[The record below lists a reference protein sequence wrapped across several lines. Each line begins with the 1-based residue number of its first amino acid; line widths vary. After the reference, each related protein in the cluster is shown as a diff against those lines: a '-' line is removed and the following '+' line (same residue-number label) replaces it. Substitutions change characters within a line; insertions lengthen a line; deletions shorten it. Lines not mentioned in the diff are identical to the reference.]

1 VKRLTVAFLI
11 LGIFAS
17 TVFAQSTERAIRDR
31 HRVFVGWLGIV
42 KTAESRYRNKH
53 GVYGNLAALR
63 GSHLLDV
70 LVFGSNPSPE
80 SLPDSNLI
88 PTSTGFQVTVSNDGQ
103 HYKVAIHE
111 RLVDVGNISLF
122 AGEAS
127 TEWIVGRPP
136 QAPLEDGPEGSLPS
150 VAR

>member
-1 VKRLTVAFLI
+1 M
-11 LGIFAS
+11 S
-17 TVFAQSTERAIRDR
+17 
-31 HRVFVGWLGIV
+31 
-42 KTAESRYRNKH
+42 KH
-53 GVYGNLAALR
+53 GAYGNLTALR
-63 GSHLLDV
+63 DAHLLDA
-70 LVFGSNPSPE
+70 LVFEYNASPE
-80 SLPDSNLI
+80 SLPASNLI

-136 QAPLEDGPEGSLPS
+136 QAPLEDGPEGVLLHLRSVVDIKPLPS